1 MEMDNFLRL
10 PSTPQVNL
18 KLLKMLKTS
27 ITTLAALLVSVASF
41 AFVTTSDST
50 ETVVQVSGVVVTGDS
65 LAPLAYATVF
75 RSRDKRGTMTDQSGF
90 FSLPALEGDT
100 ISFSSTGYITR
111 TVVIPS
117 GGERGRI
124 SLVQAMSRDTVM
136 INDAYIYLYH
146 LKKDLDKNFLR
157 LDLMITT
164 SNLATKL
171 LTLLIYMTRL
181 FEIGFDNQGAI
192 THDFKQMSIN
202 ASNAGSYPS
211 AEYGALLNPVAW
223 AKFIKALK
231 NGDLKRE

>member
-1 MEMDNFLRL
+1 
-10 PSTPQVNL
+10 
-18 KLLKMLKTS
+18 MLKTS

-75 RSRDKRGTMTDQSGF
+75 RSRDKRGTMTDKSGF
-90 FSLPALEGDT
+90 FSIPALEGDT

-136 INDAYIYLYH
+136 INDAYIYPWPS
-146 LKKDLDKNFLR
+146 KERFRQEFLALGLNDNDFKLGDQAIDPFDIYDR
-157 LDLMITT
+157 LI
-164 SNLATKL
+164 
-171 LTLLIYMTRL
+171 
-181 FEIGFDNQGAI
+181 EIGFDNQGAI

-211 AEYGALLNPVAW
+211 AEYGTLLNPVAW

>member
-1 MEMDNFLRL
+1 
-10 PSTPQVNL
+10 
-18 KLLKMLKTS
+18 MLKTS
-27 ITTLAALLVSVASF
+27 ITTLAALLASVASL
-41 AFVTTSDST
+41 AFVTTTDST

-100 ISFSSTGYITR
+100 ISFSSTGYMTR

-136 INDAYIYLYH
+136 INDAYIYPWPS
-146 LKKDLDKNFLR
+146 KERFRQEFLALGLNDNDFKLGDQAIDPFDIYDR
-157 LDLMITT
+157 LI
-164 SNLATKL
+164 
-171 LTLLIYMTRL
+171 
-181 FEIGFDNQGAI
+181 EIGFDNQGAI
-192 THDFKQMSIN
+192 THDLRQMSIN

-211 AEYGALLNPVAW
+211 AEYGTLLNPVAW

>member
-1 MEMDNFLRL
+1 
-10 PSTPQVNL
+10 
-18 KLLKMLKTS
+18 MLKTS

-90 FSLPALEGDT
+90 FSIPALEGDT

-136 INDAYIYLYH
+136 INDAYIYPWPS
-146 LKKDLDKNFLR
+146 KERFRQEFLALGLNDNDFKLGDQAIDPFDIYDR
-157 LDLMITT
+157 LI
-164 SNLATKL
+164 
-171 LTLLIYMTRL
+171 
-181 FEIGFDNQGAI
+181 EIGFDNQGAI

-211 AEYGALLNPVAW
+211 AEYGTLLNPVAW